1 MMARHRVLVVDDD
14 PVMVRTLTDV
24 LRLSGWD
31 VDSASSGLD
40 AIAAVGEQEF
50 DAILM
55 DVKMPG
61 VDGVTALK
69 AMKARRPDARVFLMT
84 AYAAHELLAEAER
97 EGVARILAKPL
108 NVHALL
114 GLLTRS
120 VVAQRPVLV
129 VDTDATFLQTLA
141 EVLKLRGFPTVT
153 ARTLD
158 QAISLMSDEH
168 PRAVLLH
175 MHLGAIQP
183 EDAITAVHEAGP
195 ASSLILYS
203 GQPHG
208 EDGIPRELPR
218 EWIHA
223 YLQKPFA
230 VEHIT
235 GVLDAISVP

>member
-1 MMARHRVLVVDDD
+1 MTAPRRVLVVDDD
-14 PVMVRTLTDV
+14 PFMVKTLTDV

-31 VDSASSGLD
+31 VDSASSGPE
-40 AIAAVGEQEF
+40 AIDVVSKREF
-50 DAILM
+50 DAVLM

-61 VDGVTALK
+61 MDGVTALK
-69 AMKARRPDARVFLMT
+69 VMKARRPNARVFLMT

-97 EGVARILAKPL
+97 EGVARILPKPV
-108 NVHALL
+108 NVPVLL

-120 VVAQRPVLV
+120 VDAQRPVLV
-129 VDTDATFLQTLA
+129 VDTDAAFLKTLA
-141 EVLKLRGFPTVT
+141 DVLTLRGFSTVT
-153 ARTLD
+153 ARSLD
-158 QAISLMSDEH
+158 EAMRLVSEEH

-175 MHLGAIQP
+175 IHLGAIQP

-195 ASSLILYS
+195 SSSLIVYS
-203 GQPHG
+203 GQPQG
-208 EDGIPRELPR
+208 EESIPRALPR

-235 GVLDAISVP
+235 GVLDEISAR

>member
-1 MMARHRVLVVDDD
+1 MQPQRRVLVVDDD
-14 PVMVRTLTDV
+14 LFMVKTLTDV

-31 VDSASSGLD
+31 VHGASSGLA
-40 AIAAVGEQEF
+40 AIAAVAEHDF

-61 VDGVTALK
+61 IDGVSALK
-69 AMKARRPDARVFLMT
+69 AIKEQRPDARVFLMT

-97 EGVARILAKPL
+97 AGVARILAKPV
-108 NVHALL
+108 NVPALL
-114 GLLTRS
+114 ALLTRS
-120 VVAQRPVLV
+120 VAAQRPVLV
-129 VDTDATFLQTLA
+129 VDTDAAFLLTLA
-141 EVLKLRGFPTVT
+141 DVLGLRGFPTVT
-153 ARTLD
+153 AHSLD
-158 QAISLMSDEH
+158 EAMRLMSSEQ

-175 MHLGAIQP
+175 LHLGIIPPEEAIL
-183 EDAITAVHEAGP
+183 AVHVAGP

-203 GQPHG
+203 GKPDG
-208 EDGIPRELPR
+208 EESIPSELPR

-235 GVLDAISVP
+235 GVLDAISAR